1 MFRKYEDPLDFTNIA
16 YESFY
21 TAVDD
26 RRFYENADADLIYE
40 QIEKNL
46 RAIPFCDY
54 LKRYIYQKAGMSGNY
69 NEIPLEEY
77 RFIIRESFRDTDTPA
92 SFTSV
97 STKPGNL
104 IKNWLTQHTVKR
116 NVVFLLGFGLRMSA
130 EDVND
135 FLVKALHEPMIN
147 SKSPFEVICWYCYQ
161 NRYGYPKFEQLWRL
175 HQETP
180 ANKPDMRLMYAEQT
194 LEIRSTMLSI
204 QDDKTLI
211 SYLSKLKTEDN
222 IPRLSVTARKH
233 FDILYT
239 ETRRIIA
246 EIYNQMEDEQ
256 NDVKVLRYQERLSH
270 NSRIFDYEKLERLKK
285 LKMEKQHFSADEITE
300 SDIEHIIYAAVPLDR
315 HGNLT
320 PSKASKLNEQFAGKR
335 FSRQRIHEI
344 LRGNAEIDRFDLIT
358 MNFFI
363 FSQKLDEIP
372 NAKRRYRRFIESTN
386 EILEACCMGELYT
399 VHPYECFL
407 MMCMLSEDPLGTYAD
422 VWELSYCDEKNN
434 L

>member
-1 MFRKYEDPLDFTNIA
+1 MFRKQEDPLDFTNIA

-26 RRFYENADADLIYE
+26 RRFYENADAGLIYE

-46 RAIPFCDY
+46 RAIPFGDY

-69 NEIPLEEY
+69 DEIPLDEY
-77 RFIIRESFRDTDTPA
+77 RFIIRESFRDNDTPA
-92 SFTSV
+92 SFTPTTAKLS
-97 STKPGNL
+97 SL
-104 IKNWLTQHTVKR
+104 AKNWLTQHTVKR
-116 NVVFLLGFGLRMSA
+116 NVVFLLGFGLRMSV

-147 SKSPFEVICWYCYQ
+147 SKNPFEVICWYCYQ
-161 NRYGYPKFEQLWRL
+161 NRYGYPKFDQLWRL

-180 ANKPDMRLMYAEQT
+180 ANKLDMRLMYAEQT
-194 LEIRSTMLSI
+194 IGIRNTMFSI
-204 QDDKTLI
+204 HDDMALI
-211 SYLSKLKTEDN
+211 SHLSKLKTEDN

-233 FDILYT
+233 FDVLYA

-246 EIYNQMEDEQ
+246 EIYNQTEEEQ
-256 NDVKVLRYQERLSH
+256 NDVTVQRYREALTH
-270 NSRIFDYEKLERLKK
+270 NSRMFDYEKQERLKK
-285 LKMEKQHFSADEITE
+285 LKTEKQHYTEDDITE

-315 HGNLT
+315 YGNLT
-320 PSKASKLNEQFAGKR
+320 PGKASRLNEQFAGKR

-344 LRGNAEIDRFDLIT
+344 LKGNAEIDRFDLIT

-363 FSQKLDEIP
+363 FSQKLDELP
-372 NAKRRYRRFIESTN
+372 NAKRRYLKFVESTN
-386 EILEACCMGELYT
+386 HILEDCCMGELYT
-399 VHPYECFL
+399 ANPYECFL
-407 MMCMLSEDPLGTYAD
+407 MMCILSEDPLGTYAD
-422 VWELSYCDEKNN
+422 VWELSYSNP

>member
-1 MFRKYEDPLDFTNIA
+1 MFRKQEDPLDFTNIA

-26 RRFYENADADLIYE
+26 RRFYENADAGLIYG

-46 RAIPFCDY
+46 RAIPFGDY

-69 NEIPLEEY
+69 DEIPLDEY

-92 SFTSV
+92 SFTPTTVKLS
-97 STKPGNL
+97 SL
-104 IKNWLTQHTVKR
+104 AKNWLTQHTVKR
-116 NVVFLLGFGLRMSA
+116 NVVFLLGFGLRMSV

-147 SKSPFEVICWYCYQ
+147 SKNPFEVICWYCYQ
-161 NRYGYPKFEQLWRL
+161 NRYGYPKFDQLWRL

-180 ANKPDMRLMYAEQT
+180 ANKLDMRLMYAEQT
-194 LEIRSTMLSI
+194 IGIRNTMFSI
-204 QDDKTLI
+204 HDDMALI
-211 SYLSKLKTEDN
+211 SHLSKLKTEDN
-222 IPRLSVTARKH
+222 IPHLSVTARKH
-233 FDILYT
+233 FDVLYA

-246 EIYNQMEDEQ
+246 EIYNQTEEEQ
-256 NDVKVLRYQERLSH
+256 NDVTVQRYREALTH
-270 NSRIFDYEKLERLKK
+270 NSRMFDYEKQERLKK
-285 LKMEKQHFSADEITE
+285 LKTEKQHYTEDDITE

-315 HGNLT
+315 YGNLT
-320 PSKASKLNEQFAGKR
+320 PGKASRLNEQFAGKR

-344 LRGNAEIDRFDLIT
+344 LKGNAEIDRFDLIT

-363 FSQKLDEIP
+363 FSQKLDELP
-372 NAKRRYRRFIESTN
+372 NAKRRYLKFVESTN
-386 EILEACCMGELYT
+386 HILEDCCMGELYT
-399 VHPYECFL
+399 ANPYECFL
-407 MMCMLSEDPLGTYAD
+407 MMCILSEDPLGTYAD
-422 VWELSYCDEKNN
+422 VWELSYSNP